1 MRQLLKTTALFSASL
16 ILLSTFTFADNLP
29 IPPKPQKLTLQ
40 DAVLLSLRYNPQ
52 VQSAQIGRVVQKYGL
67 VVAKNQ
73 YELQYALTGGANFN
87 YSKSLGVPSHSST
100 YTLTPSTSLNLAS
113 GATVKANLTN
123 TLNGP
128 SSGGTYNPALTL
140 SVTQPLLRGFGSQ
153 IALVPLANAYDSE
166 RINRLSLRNTIITNI
181 VNVVTAY
188 YQVIQAQQSLEAEK
202 MTLDDVKNR
211 LAQNNLMIKAGKMAP
226 ADNIQAQADLT
237 QAELGYTSAQNT
249 LLQEKLTLLNTIG
262 LAPDANIIIDPELNA
277 GDDSVPAIEDAKQKV
292 LANDVGYQTLLINRR
307 IDNRALIVA
316 KDNQRIQLDLTAS
329 GTTGTNSGDGPSS
342 GPGALLNGANQGG
355 TVGLNLTVPIDD
367 VRARQNTLQAKA
379 SLENDDLNIRSQ
391 AWSLETN
398 TINTINSL
406 KTLKAQLD
414 IAEQG
419 VEAQQRLLTLT
430 ELKRKYGL
438 SSALDVSTQ
447 QLRLKTVQLNY
458 IQTKI
463 NYLSTVLQFRQLL
476 GETLEDWH
484 VQVRY

>member
-1 MRQLLKTTALFSASL
+1 MKRLLKTTALFSASL

-29 IPPKPQKLTLQ
+29 NPPKPKKLTLQ

-52 VQSAQIGRVVQKYGL
+52 VQSAQINRVVEKYGL

-73 YELQYALTGGANFN
+73 YELQYALSGSSNFS
-87 YSKSLGVPSHSST
+87 YTKSAGTPSHGST

-113 GATVKANLTN
+113 GATVKTTLTN

-128 SSGGTYNPALTL
+128 NAGGTYNPSLNL
-140 SVTQPLLRGFGSQ
+140 SVTQPLLRGFGAQ
-153 IALVPLANAYDSE
+153 IALAPLANAYDQE
-166 RINRLSLRNTIITNI
+166 RINRLNLRNTIITNI
-181 VNVVTAY
+181 VAVVNAY
-188 YQVIQAQQSLEAEK
+188 YQVIQAQQNLEAEK

-237 QAELGYTSAQNT
+237 QAEIGYTSAQNT
-249 LLQEKLTLLNTIG
+249 LLQAKLTLLNTIG
-262 LAPDANIIIDPELNA
+262 LAPDENIEIDPGLNA
-277 GDDSVPAIEDAKQKV
+277 GDDTIPSINDAKQKI

-307 IDNRALIVA
+307 IDNRTLIVT

-329 GTTGTNSGDGPSS
+329 GTTGANSGNGSSS
-342 GPGALLNGANQGG
+342 GPGALINGSNQSSSI
-355 TVGLNLTVPIDD
+355 GLNLTVPIDD

-379 SLENDDLNIRSQ
+379 ALENDDLNIRSQ
-391 AWSLETN
+391 AWSIETN
-398 TINTINSL
+398 TINTVNSL
-406 KTLKAQLD
+406 RTLKAQLD

-447 QLRLKTVQLNY
+447 QLRLKAVQLNY